1 MWFGDCG
8 SLLGPQDFDES
19 SRRAKTNPTMTP
31 AKLAEKWAL
40 LPGEEKADQAVVTEC
55 RSRLAE

>member
-1 MWFGDCG
+1 M
-8 SLLGPQDFDES
+8 LGPQDFDES
-19 SRRAKTNPTMTP
+19 SRRAKTNPTMAP
-31 AKLAEKWAL
+31 AKLAEKWAV